1 MISPVRRSGLLI
13 LLLGFIVFNQLLAQ
27 DFSELYAMYQQKNFT
42 ALQQK
47 TQQLAVQYPQQD
59 EIRFFKAL
67 FYENGEEAV
76 KVYEQLYL
84 RAAAEGAAGALKN
97 ELSKKLS
104 QYYYARGLYMRAAEF
119 DKGSAATS
127 PVLPVAVPQKSTAA
141 GTPAAKQVK
150 DKETNYIIQ
159 VGAFGE
165 EENARQLQKSLR
177 DRKFESR
184 IVERL
189 VNERKLYCVW
199 INGGNSLDET
209 LRLADKI
216 KYRFKL
222 EYRILKN

>member
-1 MISPVRRSGLLI
+1 MIRPVRRSGLLI
-13 LLLGFIVFNQLLAQ
+13 LLLGFIVFNQLPAQ

-47 TQQLAVQYPQQD
+47 TQQLAVQYPQRD
-59 EIRFFKAL
+59 EIRFFQAL
-67 FYENGEEAV
+67 FFENGEEAV
-76 KVYEQLYL
+76 KIYEQLYL
-84 RAAAEGAAGALKN
+84 RATSALKN

-104 QYYYARGLYMRAAEF
+104 QYYYARGLYVRAAEF
-119 DKGSAATS
+119 ADPPAAAS
-127 PVLPVAVPQKSTAA
+127 PVLPVAVPQISNTAS
-141 GTPAAKQVK
+141 TPAAKPTK

-189 VNERKLYCVW
+189 VNERNLYCVW
-199 INGGNSLDET
+199 ITGGNSLDET